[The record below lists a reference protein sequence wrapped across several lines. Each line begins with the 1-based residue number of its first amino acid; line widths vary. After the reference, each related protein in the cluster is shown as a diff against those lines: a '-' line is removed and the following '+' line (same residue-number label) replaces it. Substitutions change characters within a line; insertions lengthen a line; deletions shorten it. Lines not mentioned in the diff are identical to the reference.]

1 MCIGFNTEGVNIFY
15 LCPFICFFC
24 LVLASYVSG
33 LSHFGKFAFI
43 QNMIVSLGEI
53 LAIIPHLISVKIQ
66 KKTFKKKSG
75 RKTKGSK
82 SSKKTLSLQY
92 EYNDQEESI
101 RQIPAQNI
109 LLLGFVDFLQSL
121 NFFYG
126 NYFTN
131 YQIYCWSSHILFL
144 CIFTKNV
151 LALPI
156 YKHHLVSLAIFFI
169 LDVVHIIFV
178 LLDEY
183 IECKKIIFIF
193 LIVSSICFSFELVYE
208 KKLMESHFISVYQLC
223 FLVGLSTFFFSLI
236 ISIIMTVIS
245 SFLEKKIE
253 FIFSYSYYFEEIS
266 GNIFMEIIAIVIYML
281 LTGCYNIFQFLTIK
295 NLSPSHSLITQILL
309 AFFCSLMNKLFME
322 MKDITWIISI
332 TVHSVCIVTLFI
344 FLEVIELKFCGIDK
358 NTKHNISK
366 RANLEKYMDQTCP
379 DETINENDDTTYGH
393 EITDESK
400 NEGLKEQTGS
410 LYAKSNA
417 GSTED

>member
-1 MCIGFNTEGVNIFY
+1 MIIGFNTEGVNIFY
-15 LCPFICFFC
+15 LCPFVCFFC
-24 LVLASYVSG
+24 LVLASYIAG
-33 LSHFGKFAFI
+33 LAHFSNNAFT

-66 KKTFKKKSG
+66 KKTFKKGSG
-75 RKTKGSK
+75 RKSK
-82 SSKKTLSLQY
+82 ESKTPKTTLSVQY

-101 RQIPAQNI
+101 RQISPKTI

-156 YKHHLVSLAIFFI
+156 YRHHLVSLAIFFI

-178 LLDEY
+178 LLDES
-183 IECKKIIFIF
+183 IKCEKIIFIF

-208 KKLMESHFISVYQLC
+208 KRIMEAHFISVYQLC

-236 ISIIMTVIS
+236 ISIIMTIVS
-245 SFLEKKIE
+245 SLLEKKIE
-253 FIFSYSYYFEEIS
+253 FIFSYSNYFEEIS
-266 GNIFMEIIAIVIYML
+266 GDIYMEIILIVIYML
-281 LTGCYNIFQFLTIK
+281 LTGFYNVFQFLTIK
-295 NLSPSHSLITQILL
+295 NLSPSHSLITQIML

-332 TVHSVCIVTLFI
+332 TVHSVCIITLFI

-379 DETINENDDTTYGH
+379 DETINENDDTTFGN
-393 EITDESK
+393 EITDET
-400 NEGLKEQTGS
+400 NT
-410 LYAKSNA
+410 
-417 GSTED
+417 TF